1 MAAYKG
7 GKLSDGTPLNVA
19 VYKAYRNAGL
29 SHSQAMA
36 VTSEVG
42 RENSFNAN
50 ILFGNHTDP
59 AANSGGRPIR
69 NLGMLSWNQGRDTQ
83 LERHLNQKGVMRG
96 GRMAQTQ
103 ANLNAQAQFS
113 VSEMKSPRYASKL
126 KNFWSNPNANP
137 DAYAKE
143 LGKHYIAWAYGQ
155 DTIKAQGGGRKAF
168 NWKANDNRRRGY
180 LNTLGGML
188 GDKNNYSQGQ
198 PQQQAPDPRLSMSAP
213 QLLATLRKGKD
224 KRSDLQI
231 LYELS
236 NNNGVAGREIKQLM
250 AQGENINDIAS
261 QLGLKVP
268 NSQPQAAK
276 ELTPFPSFEEF
287 TQNNA
292 EPEPFPSFEEFTAN
306 SSEAQE
312 PSQEPPPF
320 PSFEEF
326 TQNNPIEQPTQAGDT
341 WQAQTN
347 AQENTL
353 QPKYEMEQPPL
364 KSSWGLQS

>member
-1 MAAYKG
+1 MAYQG

-42 RENSFNAN
+42 RENSFNAS

-59 AANSGGRPIR
+59 AANGGGRPIR

-83 LERHLNQKGVMRG
+83 LEQFLNQKGVMRG
-96 GRMAQTQ
+96 GQMAQNQ

-113 VSEMKSPRYASKL
+113 VGEMKSPRYASKL

-168 NWKANDNRRRGY
+168 NWRANDNRRRGY

-224 KRSDLQI
+224 KRTDLQI

-268 NSQPQAAK
+268 SSQPQAEQQAI
-276 ELTPFPSFEEF
+276 EPPSFEQFAAENVQPVEAPSFDDFSASYEQEPQPVEPPSFEEF
-287 TQNNA
+287 A
-292 EPEPFPSFEEFTAN
+292 A
-306 SSEAQE
+306 SEA
-312 PSQEPPPF
+312 S
-320 PSFEEF
+320 
-326 TQNNPIEQPTQAGDT
+326 IEQPTQAGES
-341 WQAQTN
+341 WQTPKILSDSTSSEKNVRAQPM
-347 AQENTL
+347 Q
-353 QPKYEMEQPPL
+353 
-364 KSSWGLQS
+364 KSSWESPS